1 MTMPRIITKRILAAA
16 VLAMLATACSLPRSG
31 PNKQELEAASVVN
44 GGDVHVVDVTTEIA
58 RLATRDQSMSF
69 GNLFLNAGP
78 RGVDI
83 INPGDVVTVTVWENT
98 DNGLLSSV
106 GQKVTFLEQLQVDQK
121 GMIFVPYAG
130 NLLASGK
137 TPDQFRLLITRALQE
152 QTPDPQVEV
161 KRVAGDGAA
170 VSIIGGVANQGVYP
184 IEAPTKRLTGM
195 LAEAGGVS
203 VSAAIAMVKIRRGT
217 ETGTIWLQDL
227 YDDPATDIALLPGD
241 KIIVEEDQ
249 RMYTALGSAGSQ
261 TNIPFARRNLSV
273 VQALAQVGGLRENSA
288 DPSGVFV
295 FREESANM
303 ANKVLGRSDIVTP
316 QRFAYVINLTEPS
329 GIFTAREF
337 MVRDGDTLY
346 ITEAPFVGFQK
357 VLNAF
362 LTTVN
367 SGESLATA
375 TNALN

>member
-1 MTMPRIITKRILAAA
+1 MPKRITKTILAVV
-16 VLAMLATACSLPRSG
+16 VLAMLVTACSLPRSG
-31 PNKQELEAASVVN
+31 PNKQELAAASVEN
-44 GGDVHVVDVTTEIA
+44 GGDVHVVDVTTEVA

-69 GNLFLNAGP
+69 GPALLNAGP

-106 GQKVTFLEQLQVDQK
+106 GQKVTFLEELQVDQK

-137 TPDQFRLLITRALQE
+137 TPDQLRLLITRSLQE

-170 VSIIGGVANQGVYP
+170 VSIIGGVAKQGVYA

-195 LAEAGGVS
+195 LAEAGGINIA
-203 VSAAIAMVKIRRGT
+203 AAIAMVKIRRGS

-261 TNIPFARRNLSV
+261 TNIAFARRDLSV

-295 FREESANM
+295 FREESASM
-303 ANKVLGRSDIVTP
+303 ANKVLGRSDIETT

-375 TNALN
+375 ANALN

>member
-1 MTMPRIITKRILAAA
+1 MRQKTRFTGSLLVASAL
-16 VLAMLATACSLPRSG
+16 VLAACSLPRSG
-31 PNKQELEAASVVN
+31 PSKAELTASSVEN
-44 GGDVHVVDVTTEIA
+44 GGDVHVVEVTTDIA

-69 GNLFLNAGP
+69 GADFLNAGP

-83 INPGDVVTVTVWENT
+83 INPGDVVAVTVWENT

-106 GQKVTFLEQLQVDQK
+106 GQKVTFLQELQVDQK

-130 NLLASGK
+130 NLLAAGK
-137 TPDQFRLLITRALQE
+137 TPDQLRLLITRDLQG

-170 VSIIGGVANQGVYP
+170 VSIIGGVAAQGVYP
-184 IEAPTKRLTGM
+184 IEAPTRRLTGM
-195 LAEAGGVS
+195 LAEAGGIS
-203 VSAAIAMVKIRRGT
+203 VSPNIAMIKIRRGSAS
-217 ETGTIWLQDL
+217 GTIWLQDL
-227 YDDPATDIALLPGD
+227 YDDPALDIALLPGD

-261 TNIPFARRNLSV
+261 TNIPFVRRDLSV
-273 VQALAQVGGLRENSA
+273 VQALAQVGGLRDNAA
-288 DPSGVFV
+288 DPSGVFI
-295 FREESANM
+295 FREEPPEI
-303 ANKVLGRSDIVTP
+303 ANKVLGGSEFVTA
-316 QRFAYVINLTEPS
+316 QRFAYVLNLTEPA

-346 ITEAPFVGFQK
+346 ITQAPFVGFQK

-362 LTTVN
+362 LSTVN
-367 SGESLATA
+367 AGESLATA
-375 TNALN
+375 TNALSN